1 MRKSYLPGPLLVPSC
16 STFIATGLVAG
27 WTFLYDTTA
36 RKTRITGGCGLQ
48 GTRSTQSTT
57 VKADVAII
65 GAGVVGAAI
74 ARELAR
80 YDLKVVLIERE
91 VEAAFG
97 TSKANS
103 GVVHAGFHSTP
114 GTLKASLCVQGNA
127 MFDDIAGELSVPF
140 RRNGSLM
147 VAMSTDEVGV
157 LREHFEQG
165 RRNGVPGLRLLDAD
179 EARRLEPGLAPEVVA
194 ALYAPTAGVVCPY
207 QLTFALVENAVAN
220 GVTFMA
226 GSPVTA
232 IHLQDGRVMAV
243 ETPEAIIETA
253 WVVNAAGLFAD
264 QIAAMAGDESFE
276 IRPRKGEEYL
286 LDKRVGGLV
295 RSTIFPVPTA
305 VSKGILVIP
314 TVDGNIM
321 VGPTAEDTRDRLDL
335 TTTRAGFEAV
345 FAAARRMVP
354 SVSPRDII
362 ASFAGLRAACSED
375 DFIIRPSW
383 VARGLVHVA
392 GIESPGLTAAPA
404 IARMVVEI
412 LREEGL
418 KVHARRVFNPVRLA
432 PVRFAHLSRA
442 QQARLVASDPAF
454 GRIVCRCETVTEAE
468 VVDAI
473 RRGARTVDG
482 VKLRTRAG
490 MGRCQGGFCMPR
502 VMRILARE
510 LGIPVE
516 QVTKRGPGS
525 VIAPY
530 PAKALLRAGRAE
542 VGSEAEPEAE
552 AEAEACSANGIG
564 VRAAIK
570 AGTGSPAGAGPGA
583 DGKVA
588 RGTRVRRADGIETG
602 FQAAPTTGR

>member
-1 MRKSYLPGPLLVPSC
+1 MGVAEGYGLP
-16 STFIATGLVAG
+16 T
-27 WTFLYDTTA
+27 
-36 RKTRITGGCGLQ
+36 KTMH
-48 GTRSTQSTT
+48 
-57 VKADVAII
+57 ADLAII
-65 GAGVVGAAI
+65 GAGVVGAAV

-80 YDLKVVLIERE
+80 YDLRVVLLERE

-114 GTLKASLCVQGNA
+114 GTLKASLCVEGNA
-127 MFDDIAGELSVPF
+127 MFDDIAEELAVPF
-140 RRNGSLM
+140 RRNGLLM
-147 VAMSTDEVGV
+147 VAMSADEVGV

-165 RRNGVPGLRLLDAD
+165 WRNRVPGLRLLDAD

-194 ALYAPTAGVVCPY
+194 ALYAPTGGVVCPY

-220 GVTFMA
+220 GVAFMA
-226 GSPVTA
+226 GSPVTS
-232 IHLQDGRVMAV
+232 IHLRDGRIAAV
-243 ETPEAIIETA
+243 ETPDTIIEAA

-264 QIAAMAGDESFE
+264 RIAAMAGDESFE

-286 LDKRVGGLV
+286 LDRRVGGLV

-321 VGPTAEDTRDRLDL
+321 VGPTAEDTHDRLDFA
-335 TTTRAGFEAV
+335 TTRAGFEAV

-362 ASFAGLRAACSED
+362 ASFAGLRAASSED
-375 DFIIRPSW
+375 EFIIRPSR
-383 VARGLVHVA
+383 VVRGLVHAA

-418 KVHARRVFNPVRLA
+418 VEMRARRAFNPVRQA

-442 QQARLVASDPAF
+442 EQASLIEMDPAF

-502 VMRILARE
+502 VMKIISRE

-516 QVTKRGPGS
+516 QVTKRGGGS
-525 VIAPY
+525 VISPY
-530 PAKALLRAGRAE
+530 PAKALL
-542 VGSEAEPEAE
+542 SESGWEAE
-552 AEAEACSANGIG
+552 AESGPGPKSE
-564 VRAAIK
+564 
-570 AGTGSPAGAGPGA
+570 PGA
-583 DGKVA
+583 DPRAGDVVGAERATPHREGPRVEGVVA
-588 RGTRVRRADGIETG
+588 RGAAVRAEGDVGVRGDVGAG
-602 FQAAPTTGR
+602 FGARSASGR

>member
-1 MRKSYLPGPLLVPSC
+1 M
-16 STFIATGLVAG
+16 
-27 WTFLYDTTA
+27 
-36 RKTRITGGCGLQ
+36 
-48 GTRSTQSTT
+48 T

-80 YDLKVVLIERE
+80 YDLRVVLIERE

-179 EARRLEPGLAPEVVA
+179 EARKSEPGLAPEVVA
-194 ALYAPTAGVVCPY
+194 ALYAPTGGVVCPF

-220 GVTFMA
+220 GGAFMA
-226 GSPVTA
+226 GSPVTS
-232 IHLQDGRVMAV
+232 IHLRDGRVAAV

-264 QIAAMAGDESFE
+264 RIAAMAGDESFE

-286 LDKRVGGLV
+286 LDKRVGSLV
-295 RSTIFPVPTA
+295 RSTVFPVPTA

-375 DFIIRPSW
+375 DFIIRPSR

-404 IARMVVEI
+404 IARMVAEI

-418 KVHARRVFNPVRLA
+418 KMRARRAFNPVRPA

-490 MGRCQGGFCMPR
+490 MGRCQGGFCLPR
-502 VMRILARE
+502 VMKILSRE

-516 QVTKRGPGS
+516 HVTKRGPGS

-530 PAKALLRAGRAE
+530 PAKALLRESETRSTGGEREVPAGTMAE
-542 VGSEAEPEAE
+542 SGAR
-552 AEAEACSANGIG
+552 
-564 VRAAIK
+564 VRAGFRTA
-570 AGTGSPAGAGPGA
+570 PA
-583 DGKVA
+583 A
-588 RGTRVRRADGIETG
+588 RG
-602 FQAAPTTGR
+602 

>member
-1 MRKSYLPGPLLVPSC
+1 MPTR
-16 STFIATGLVAG
+16 
-27 WTFLYDTTA
+27 TTH
-36 RKTRITGGCGLQ
+36 
-48 GTRSTQSTT
+48 
-57 VKADVAII
+57 ADVAVI

-80 YDLKVVLIERE
+80 YDLAVVLIERE

-127 MFDDIAGELSVPF
+127 LFDDLARELSVPL

-147 VAMSTDEVGV
+147 VAMSPDEVSV
-157 LREHFEQG
+157 LCEHFEQG
-165 RRNGVPGLRLLDAD
+165 RRNGVPGLRLLDGD
-179 EARRLEPGLAPEVVA
+179 EARELEPGLAPEVVA
-194 ALYAPTAGVVCPY
+194 ALYAPTGGVVCPY
-207 QLTFALVENAVAN
+207 ELTFALVENAVAN

-226 GSPVTA
+226 GSSVTA
-232 IHLQDGRVMAV
+232 LHLRDGRVAAV
-243 ETPEAIIETA
+243 ETPQAIIETA

-264 QIAAMAGDESFE
+264 RVAAMAGDESFQ

-286 LDKRVGGLV
+286 LDRRVGGLV

-314 TVDGNIM
+314 TVDGNLM

-335 TTTRAGFEAV
+335 ATTRAGFEAV

-354 SVSPRDII
+354 SVSSRDII
-362 ASFAGLRAACSED
+362 ASFAGLRAASSED
-375 DFIIRPSW
+375 DFIMRPSP

-412 LREEGL
+412 LRDEGL
-418 KVHARRVFNPVRLA
+418 KMRARRAFNPVRPV
-432 PVRFAHLSRA
+432 PVRFAHLSRSDK
-442 QQARLVASDPAF
+442 ARLVASDPAF

-468 VVDAI
+468 VVSAI

-490 MGRCQGGFCMPR
+490 MGRCQGGFCLPR
-502 VMRILARE
+502 VMKILSRE
-510 LGIPVE
+510 LGVPLERI
-516 QVTKRGPGS
+516 TKRGPGS
-525 VIAPY
+525 VIAPH
-530 PAKALLRAGRAE
+530 PAKALLSGGAKTLPTSGR
-542 VGSEAEPEAE
+542 G
-552 AEAEACSANGIG
+552 C
-564 VRAAIK
+564 R
-570 AGTGSPAGAGPGA
+570 
-583 DGKVA
+583 
-588 RGTRVRRADGIETG
+588 
-602 FQAAPTTGR
+602 